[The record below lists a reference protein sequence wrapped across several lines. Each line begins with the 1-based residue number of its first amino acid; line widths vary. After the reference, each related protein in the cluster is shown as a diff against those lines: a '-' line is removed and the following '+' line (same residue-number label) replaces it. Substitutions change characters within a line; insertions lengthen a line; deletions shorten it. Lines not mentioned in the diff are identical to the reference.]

1 MYESFPRHLQP
12 CDVYDF
18 DDPGGSAD
26 GVFPV
31 PVAFVQCGMLE
42 TVSLRAGDAV

>member
-1 MYESFPRHLQP
+1 MKVFRVIFSRVVFMIL
-12 CDVYDF
+12 
-18 DDPGGSAD
+18 GSAD

-31 PVAFVQCGMLE
+31 RRLSSNAVWPE